1 MDQGMIAEIQRLAEA
16 EERHGY
22 WKRWGP
28 YLAERSWG
36 TVREDY
42 SADGEPWTYF
52 THDQA
57 RSRAY
62 RWGEDGLLGVCD
74 NHQRLCF
81 ALALWNGRDPI
92 LKERLFG
99 LSGYEGNHGEDVK
112 EVYYYLDAT
121 PTHSYLKALYKYP
134 QAEFPYARLVEE
146 NGRRGKLDP
155 EFELEDTGVF
165 AGDRYFDVF
174 IEYAKNDVDDI
185 VIRIRVINR
194 GSEAADLMVLPT
206 LWFRNTWTWCGPPYE
221 DKPQMEMRG
230 GGVVV
235 ATHRTLGTFQWTLP
249 GSPEL
254 LFTENESNNE
264 RLFGGINYGP
274 YVKDAF
280 HEYLIRRRR
289 DVVNLEHRGTKCCA
303 VYPMTLAPQEE
314 MVLVLR
320 LAPEN
325 AAPLDAA
332 SAASVF
338 EQRVKE
344 ADEFHQHLGPGLTE
358 ESAKVCRQA
367 FGGLF
372 WSKQFYHFVVHT
384 WLKGDPG
391 MPTPPP
397 ERKQGRNHEWQHL
410 FNEDVISMP
419 DKWEFPW
426 YASWDL
432 AFQAIAI
439 APADPDFAK
448 QQLSLFLREWYMHP
462 NGQIPAYEWT
472 FSDVNPPVHAW
483 ACWRVYKI
491 DARLKGKC
499 DHAFLEAAFHK
510 LLMNFTWWVN
520 RKDSEGANIFEG
532 GFLGLDNIGVF
543 NRSAVLPSGWVLEQS
558 DGTSWMAS
566 FCLRLLRIALELA
579 TMNRAY
585 EDVASKFFEHFLYIA
600 DAINR
605 YRGSGLWDEE
615 DGFYYDRLRIG
626 GGPDQLLRLRSM
638 VGLLPLISC
647 DTLDEKLIER
657 LPGFRKRMQ
666 WFIDHRPDL
675 TEGLASMTKGGM
687 EQRRL
692 LSVVNLPRLKRIL
705 QRVFDEGEFLS
716 PYGLRSLSKYHESHP
731 YVLALK
737 GSTIEVHYEPAESQ
751 SGTFGGNS
759 NWRGPVWFPMNFLL
773 IEALQR
779 LHHYYG
785 DSLQIEFP
793 TGSGQRISLGE
804 AADRISARLCALFE
818 PGANSKRPVYNGNQL
833 FQDNPHFCDY
843 VLFMEYFHGDN
854 GAGLG
859 ASHQTG
865 WTGLVAKLLEQRAR
879 RRVTRQSGS

>member
-1 MDQGMIAEIQRLAEA
+1 MIAEINRLAEA
-16 EERHGY
+16 EARQRY

-42 SADGEPWTYF
+42 SADGQPWTYF

-62 RWGEDGLLGVCD
+62 RWGEDGLLGLSD

-81 ALALWNGRDPI
+81 SVALWNGHDPI

-99 LSGYEGNHGEDVK
+99 LTGYEGNHGEDVK

-121 PTHSYLKALYKYP
+121 PTHSYLKGLYKYP
-134 QAEFPYARLVEE
+134 QLEFPYARLVAE
-146 NGRRGKLDP
+146 NARRGKLDP
-155 EFELEDTGVF
+155 EFELQDTGAF
-165 AGDRYFDVF
+165 DGDRYFDVF
-174 IEYAKNDVDDI
+174 VEYAKNDDVDDI

-194 GSEAADLMVLPT
+194 AREAADLIVLPT
-206 LWFRNTWTWCGPPYE
+206 LWFRNTWTWCGPPYT

-235 ATHRTLGTFQWTLP
+235 ATHPTLGAYQWTLP

-254 LFTENESNNE
+254 LFTENETNNQ
-264 RLFGGINYGP
+264 RLFGGVNQSP

-280 HEYLIRRRR
+280 HEYLIHQRR
-289 DVVNLEHRGTKCCA
+289 DAVNPEHRGTKCCA
-303 VYPMTLAPQEE
+303 IYPMTLAPEE
-314 MVLVLR
+314 ETVLVLR
-320 LAPEN
+320 LAPEK
-325 AAPLDAA
+325 AAPLEAKA
-332 SAASVF
+332 AASVF
-338 EQRVKE
+338 DRRAKE
-344 ADEFHQHLGPGLTE
+344 ADEFYNHLAPQLTGE
-358 ESAKVCRQA
+358 PAKVCRQA
-367 FGGLF
+367 FAGLF
-372 WSKQFYHFVVHT
+372 WSKQFYHYVVHT
-384 WLKGDPG
+384 WLTGDAG

-397 ERKQGRNHEWQHL
+397 ERKMGRNREWQHL

-426 YASWDL
+426 YAAWDL
-432 AFQAIAI
+432 AFQAVAI

-448 QQLSLFLREWYMHP
+448 SQLSLFLREWYMHP
-462 NGQIPAYEWT
+462 NGQLPAYEWT
-472 FSDVNPPVHAW
+472 FSDVNPPLHSW
-483 ACWRVYKI
+483 ACWRVYNI
-491 DARLKGKC
+491 DERLKGKP

-543 NRSAVLPSGWVLEQS
+543 NRSDPLPSGWVLEQS
-558 DGTSWMAS
+558 DGTSWMAC
-566 FCLRLLRIALELA
+566 FCLSLLRIALELA
-579 TMNRAY
+579 TINSAY
-585 EDVASKFFEHFLYIA
+585 EDIASKFFEHFLYIA
-600 DAINR
+600 RAINR
-605 YRGSGLWDEE
+605 SRGSGLWDEE
-615 DGFYYDRLRIG
+615 DGFYYDMLRFDG
-626 GGPDQLLRLRSM
+626 GQGQLLRLRTM
-638 VGLLPLISC
+638 VGLVPLISC
-647 DTLDEKLIER
+647 DTLEERLIEQ

-675 TEGLASMTKGGM
+675 TGGLASMTKGGV

-705 QRVFDEGEFLS
+705 QRMFDESEFLS
-716 PYGLRSLSKYHESHP
+716 PYGVRSLSKYHESHP
-731 YVLALK
+731 YVLPLG
-737 GSTIEVHYEPAESQ
+737 GSTIEIHYEPAESQ

-773 IEALQR
+773 VESLQR
-779 LHHYYG
+779 FHHYYG

-793 TGSGQRISLGE
+793 TGSGEHITLDE
-804 AADRISARLCALFE
+804 AADRLSARLCALFE
-818 PGANSKRPVYNGNQL
+818 PGPGGRRPVYNGNAL
-833 FQDNPHFCDY
+833 FQDNPQFRDY
-843 VLFMEYFHGDN
+843 VLFAEYFHADN
-854 GAGLG
+854 GTGLG
-859 ASHQTG
+859 ATHQTG
-865 WTGLVAKLLEQRAR
+865 WTGLVAKLLQQRSR
-879 RRVTRQSGS
+879 RRAGR